1 VTNPDPFTYFRGP
14 SVEKLIKN
22 LTSAEIPRLEV
33 YQKNDKMTLVVVDEA
48 DSKAHDPINDSH
60 ICPPSCP

>member
-1 VTNPDPFTYFRGP
+1 
-14 SVEKLIKN
+14 
-22 LTSAEIPRLEV
+22 
-33 YQKNDKMTLVVVDEA
+33 MTLVVVDEA